1 MALANHILRE
11 AGTRSIGPTNH
22 LLMSAAESAGALP
35 PGHFAHD
42 RARFRMYRRCH
53 HVGWKLR
60 RCARCDVVDEAR
72 SACSVCSGGIAT
84 EVFGRGGGYC
94 VRHRRWHF
102 RGEDKLIGSPEGH
115 RRAEQTL
122 SGPLW
127 SRGVSMH
134 TGELDLATRLILDS
148 WQEPPE
154 AERRIAAC
162 VYGPAVD
169 LLVTLTDADVVLGLT
184 ALAERDTRQIE
195 GLIGLVVGAGGGS
208 RTPELET
215 TAVAVVRAHRA
226 AMCTAIQMPRSS
238 GATTSK
244 APFEKGIAEAAYR
257 EKAVLLRHVTRSGRR
272 VDVVERAV
280 RAAPASRVVSHRI
293 IPGWADNVPWMK
305 HLAGKRS
312 AISEIGG
319 IVGDQVDQSDT
330 KHLRESE
337 QGPQRRVGGMA
348 RA

>member
-1 MALANHILRE
+1 
-11 AGTRSIGPTNH
+11 
-22 LLMSAAESAGALP
+22 
-35 PGHFAHD
+35 
-42 RARFRMYRRCH
+42 
-53 HVGWKLR
+53 
-60 RCARCDVVDEAR
+60 
-72 SACSVCSGGIAT
+72 
-84 EVFGRGGGYC
+84 
-94 VRHRRWHF
+94 
-102 RGEDKLIGSPEGH
+102 
-115 RRAEQTL
+115 
-122 SGPLW
+122 
-127 SRGVSMH
+127 MH